1 MEALGGDQKWSDRF
15 FAQHAAVFYYW
26 ILVSMW
32 LLSPSIAYNFSQ
44 LIEAH
49 AVDTYGEFRDANEVK
64 HINFIICIII
74 FIIFILRTPVLHFHT
89 RSC

>member
-32 LLSPSIAYNFSQ
+32 LVSPSIAYNFSQ

-49 AVDTYGEFRDANEVK
+49 AVDTYGEFRDANEVM
-64 HINFIICIII
+64 HSSHTDTNVDANII
-74 FIIFILRTPVLHFHT
+74 FNLFTLV
-89 RSC
+89 